1 MIIIFQSF
9 RQTVEKFLGEIF
21 SRCEI
26 CVSIESIKKGFGR
39 KVIDIQYTF
48 GFFPWECSCT
58 KVSIG
63 TKY

>member
-1 MIIIFQSF
+1 MIIIFYFSVF
-9 RQTVEKFLGEIF
+9 RQTVEKILGNF

-26 CVSIESIKKGFGR
+26 CVSIESIKKGSGR

-58 KVSIG
+58 
-63 TKY
+63 T